1 MNPDN
6 FYLNDVSG
14 SKWTLTH
21 QANILYLPCVD
32 PNILYLPCVDP
43 NRQTFSTC
51 HVLTPT
57 FYKQTFSTC
66 HVLTP
71 TGKKNTGKTAVKSV
85 S

>member
-32 PNILYLPCVDP
+32 PNILQANILYLPCVDP
-43 NRQTFSTC
+43 NRQ
-51 HVLTPT
+51 
-57 FYKQTFSTC
+57 
-66 HVLTP
+66 
-71 TGKKNTGKTAVKSV
+71 KKHRKDSCEVGFLSLRGRGDKN
-85 S
+85 